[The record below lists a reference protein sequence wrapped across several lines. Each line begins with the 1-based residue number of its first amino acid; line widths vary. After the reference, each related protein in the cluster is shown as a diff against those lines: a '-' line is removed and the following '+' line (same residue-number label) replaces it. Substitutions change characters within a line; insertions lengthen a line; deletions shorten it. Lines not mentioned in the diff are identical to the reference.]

1 MSTPSRANSSSVCA
15 VRNRTWESSCMIVSC
30 RVEASA
36 VGAATAAAISMAM
49 VIVSR
54 LMAMKGGGDRPGGR
68 SRSPCLNSAAPQ
80 SCGPGA
86 RESLADAPAPV
97 LFSQLTGARRD
108 RAERAAAAPPTVEPD
123 PGNAGEGKVIQLPR
137 STRYD
142 AVVIGAGLIGLACAW
157 RAAKRGLSVL
167 VVDRAGTPA
176 AGSSGVAAGMLAPVT
191 EADFGEEPLLRVNL
205 AGRAR
210 WPGFAAEL
218 EERTGMPTGYRES
231 GALVVAA
238 DRDDAEALRRLHEFQ
253 RGLGLDVEWL
263 TPGACRR
270 IEPGLSPR
278 IAGGIA
284 AHGDAAADPRAT
296 ARALAAAVDEL
307 ALGVRV
313 EEIEHSHGRVTG
325 VRTDSGVISCDS
337 VVVAA
342 GAWSAALAPDGEG
355 PPVRPVKGQ
364 ILELRARAGM
374 DAPLERIVRTPRC
387 YLLARGDGR
396 VVLGATVE
404 EQGFDTSVTAG
415 GVYRLLEAAW
425 EVLPEVGEL
434 ELVEAHAGLRP
445 GTPDNRAVVGPG
457 ELDGL
462 VWATGHW
469 RNGVLL
475 APLTGD
481 AVAELLAEG
490 SLPEEVAT
498 LSPARFERGATPSA
512 SRAGA
517 APSGVTRSH
526 GVRA

>member
-1 MSTPSRANSSSVCA
+1 
-15 VRNRTWESSCMIVSC
+15 
-30 RVEASA
+30 
-36 VGAATAAAISMAM
+36 
-49 VIVSR
+49 
-54 LMAMKGGGDRPGGR
+54 
-68 SRSPCLNSAAPQ
+68 
-80 SCGPGA
+80 
-86 RESLADAPAPV
+86 
-97 LFSQLTGARRD
+97 
-108 RAERAAAAPPTVEPD
+108 
-123 PGNAGEGKVIQLPR
+123 VIQLPR

-167 VVDRAGTPA
+167 VVERAAEPG

-205 AGRAR
+205 AGRER
-210 WPGFAAEL
+210 WPAFAAEL
-218 EERTGMPTGYRES
+218 EERTGMPTGYRET

-238 DRDDAEALRRLHEFQ
+238 DRDDAGALRRLHEFQ

-270 IEPGLSPR
+270 LEPGLSPR

-284 AHGDAAADPRAT
+284 AHGDAAADPLAT
-296 ARALAAAVDEL
+296 ARALTAAVDEL

-313 EEIEHSHGRVTG
+313 EAIEHSRGRVTG
-325 VRTDSGVISCDS
+325 VRTDSGVVSCDA

-342 GAWSAALAPDGEG
+342 GAWSAELAPEGEG

-374 DAPLERIVRTPRC
+374 DAPLDRIVRTPRC
-387 YLLARGDGR
+387 YMLARGDGR

-404 EQGFDTSVTAG
+404 EQGFDTAVTAG

-475 APLTGD
+475 APLTGE
-481 AVAELLAEG
+481 AVAELLASG
-490 SLPEEVAT
+490 AMPEELAP
-498 LSPARFERGATPSA
+498 LSPARFAEGAAAAAASRTGAAGSARGAATA
-512 SRAGA
+512 SR
-517 APSGVTRSH
+517 PRE
-526 GVRA
+526 VRA